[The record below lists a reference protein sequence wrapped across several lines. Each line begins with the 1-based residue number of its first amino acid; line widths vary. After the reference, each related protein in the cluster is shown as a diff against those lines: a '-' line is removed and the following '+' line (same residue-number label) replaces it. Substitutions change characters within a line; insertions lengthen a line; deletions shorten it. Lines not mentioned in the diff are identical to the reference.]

1 MTQKYRQ
8 IFIWAYAAITVLT
21 FLGLAA
27 LVGFEAYTRWFTNQN
42 YSVLGNNDLASIAVL
57 FAVQTIGF
65 VWLYKI
71 S

>member
-1 MTQKYRQ
+1 MTQKCRDV
-8 IFIWAYAAITVLT
+8 FVWAYAAVTVLT
-21 FLGLAA
+21 FAGLAA
-27 LVGFEAYTRWFTNQN
+27 LVGFEAYIRWFTNQN
-42 YSVLGNNDLASIAVL
+42 YSVLGNNDLASLALL